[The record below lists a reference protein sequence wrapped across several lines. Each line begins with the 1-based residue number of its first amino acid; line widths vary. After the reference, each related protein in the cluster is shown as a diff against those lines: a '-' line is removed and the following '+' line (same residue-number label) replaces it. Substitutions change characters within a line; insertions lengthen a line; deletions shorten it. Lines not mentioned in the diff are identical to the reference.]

1 MKTRL
6 LAVAIVM
13 ALFSGVSRADSCAT
27 GSFGSLIGTSCT
39 IGNSLFTFNGGG
51 AGNVSPDALTFTPSA
66 AGAGFNI
73 SGLPGTSGQGGEAYF
88 QSFFTVVPA
97 VGTITGFTATVNGIH
112 QDTNTYQVSY
122 ADLYDTV
129 NGTGNS
135 NSTYN
140 IYDEYISGNE
150 SPLRTGGP
158 EAGFNG
164 FFYLENFSFN
174 GGSTSFDSADFIFN
188 ESDPAPPTVPEG
200 SELSMLG
207 ITALGIFVAMKK
219 KLQIVRQN

>member
-1 MKTRL
+1 MKTQL
-6 LAVAIVM
+6 LAIAIVM
-13 ALFSGVSRADSCAT
+13 ALFSGVSHADSCAT
-27 GSFGSLIGTSCT
+27 GSFGSLIGSSCT
-39 IGNSLFTFNGGG
+39 IGNSLFSFTSGG
-51 AGNVSPDALTFTPSA
+51 GNVSSDSLTFTPSA
-66 AGAGFNI
+66 TGAGFNI
-73 SGLPGTSGQGGEAYF
+73 SGLPGTSGQGGETYF
-88 QSFFTVVPA
+88 QSFFTVVP
-97 VGTITGFTATVNGIH
+97 VIGTITSFTTTVNGIH

-164 FFYLENFSFN
+164 FFYIENFSYN
-174 GGSTSFDSADFIFN
+174 GGSTSFDSADFVFN

-200 SELSMLG
+200 SELGMLG
-207 ITALGIFVAMKK
+207 ITALGIFGAMKK
-219 KLQIVRQN
+219 KLQIARQN